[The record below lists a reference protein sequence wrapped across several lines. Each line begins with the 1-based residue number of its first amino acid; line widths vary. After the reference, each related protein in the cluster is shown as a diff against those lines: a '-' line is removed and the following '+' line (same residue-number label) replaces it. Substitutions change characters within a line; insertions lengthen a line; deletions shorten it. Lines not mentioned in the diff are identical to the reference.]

1 MKSATAN
8 LWAYGKQVYD
18 KSRVL
23 SRTQDIDMSNIL
35 PQIEVYNIIIIS
47 PQSQLLIPYATV
59 IKLVLDMD
67 I

>member
-1 MKSATAN
+1 MG
-8 LWAYGKQVYD
+8 LWETSIHD

-23 SRTQDIDMSNIL
+23 WRTQDIDMSNIL